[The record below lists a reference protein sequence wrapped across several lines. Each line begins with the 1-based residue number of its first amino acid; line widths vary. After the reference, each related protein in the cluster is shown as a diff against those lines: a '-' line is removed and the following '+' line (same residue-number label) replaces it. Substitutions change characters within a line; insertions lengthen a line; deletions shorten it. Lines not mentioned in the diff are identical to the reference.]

1 MKINQFVT
9 ETKALGGYPIRIE
22 KIVPDA
28 GKAKKG
34 AKNQYKYFFIRNGQ
48 PVAIRRDH
56 GFYKLSRDDRE
67 KLLRK
72 DPQEKKVQGQWQYPR
87 TLYTTVL
94 NINGKNPKDGTAVFD
109 LETFG
114 FKVNNSIDKSQIGQP
129 IVGLTADE
137 LWKQINPRLDSTG
150 TDDQFKKKQ
159 GRVFGKQGKVAQYM
173 AGQTG
178 KYGVATRQDPTANK
192 FDKLFVSGG
201 LAAMDKMGLF
211 GNPDATK
218 RIELDGDIKA
228 ELDDI
233 IQAGQGQILHQL
245 LGDLQKVFDKT
256 EKDIQGSAEYQGMKN
271 KAQQDP
277 TYKGESVNVTEAPGD
292 DVGGPETERL
302 DHVARELAY
311 NDGVEFD
318 RYKDEYVK
326 RAYDLSQNDP
336 DEYNGILSRPPSMPG
351 EEPEYGDP
359 GYDNPNDPKKSQ
371 AYQDTMAQGT
381 QEIAQIFGNIDNM
394 IKQSK
399 IKVSNP
405 NLLKNIAKSIL
416 SAGQLFPAYKYIA
429 KEFPKYNKAAMD
441 RATLTKKDYDAW
453 VNKLNL
459 FKDSEPEKYREL
471 LKPYNNA
478 MPSFQKW
485 KAQQGPNMPTDP
497 KGAYYSPK
505 GDLSRVGDRKLSAK
519 DPDRDKYQPTD
530 DQWKN
535 EMQIKIQY
543 GKEKKLYL
551 KQQADNP
558 DSQGNEFPDYNKWL
572 MLKGLGQ
579 TKQNKDGT
587 FYKSD
592 TPNWSSNL
600 SGRPFISHQFID
612 PSTNQP
618 IKVAKGKFPELDKMF
633 NQLVDLNKPEMLNK
647 HMNKIVPGAF
657 VFHIGGKNSGK
668 PGQPIKAQI
677 KNPVKPGDT
686 SAMLVSRFNKKGYS
700 TPLSSMKLQIGNA
713 VPKGYKPR
721 TQNQGGQKANNP
733 NFELK

>member
-1 MKINQFVT
+1 MKINHLIS
-9 ETKALGGYPIRIE
+9 ETKAQGGYPIRIE
-22 KIVPDA
+22 KITPDA
-28 GKAKKG
+28 GKARKG
-34 AKNQYKYFFIRNGQ
+34 QKNQYKYFFIKNGQ

-56 GFYKLSRDDRE
+56 GFYKLNRDDRE

-72 DPQEKKVQGQWQYPR
+72 DPTEKKVQGQWQYPR
-87 TLYTTVL
+87 TLYTAVL

-129 IVGLTADE
+129 LVGLTADE

-150 TDDQFKKKQ
+150 TDDAFKKKQ
-159 GRVFGKQGKVAQYM
+159 GRVFGKQGKIAQWK

-178 KYGVATRQDPTANK
+178 KYGVATRQDPTANT

-211 GNPDATK
+211 GNPNATK
-218 RIELDGDIKA
+218 NIELDGDIKA
-228 ELDDI
+228 ELDLI

-245 LGDLQKVFDKT
+245 LGDLQNVFDKT
-256 EKDIQGSAEYQGMKN
+256 QKDIQGSAEYQAMKD

-277 TYKGESVNVTEAPGD
+277 TYKGESIVYED
-292 DVGGPETERL
+292 DLGGPEAERL
-302 DHVARELAY
+302 DHVAKELAY

-318 RYKDEYVK
+318 RYKDEYLK
-326 RAYDLSQNDP
+326 RAYDLSQKDA
-336 DEYNGILSRPPSMPG
+336 DEYNSILSRPPSMPG

-371 AYQDTMAQGT
+371 AYQDAMAQGT
-381 QEIAQIFGNIDNM
+381 QQIAQIFGNIDNI

-399 IKVSNP
+399 IKVNNP
-405 NLLKNIAKSIL
+405 DLLKGIAKSIL

-429 KEFPKYNKAAMD
+429 KEFPKYNQAAMD
-441 RATLTKKDYDAW
+441 RATLTKKDYETW

-471 LKPYNNA
+471 LQPYGNA

-505 GDLSRVGDRKLSAK
+505 KDLSRVGDRKLSAK
-519 DPDRDKYQPTD
+519 DPGKDKYQPTD
-530 DQWKN
+530 DQWKA
-535 EMQIKIQY
+535 EMQVKVQY
-543 GKEKKLYL
+543 GREKAKAM
-551 KQQADNP
+551 ADP
-558 DSQGNEFPDYNKWL
+558 KKMGNEFPDYNKWL
-572 MLKGLGQ
+572 QMKGLGQ

-587 FYKSD
+587 FFKAD
-592 TPNWSSNL
+592 NPNWQSHLGGNM
-600 SGRPFISHQFID
+600 FISHKFID

-618 IKVAKGKFPELDKMF
+618 IKVAKGKFPELDKIV
-633 NQLVDLNKPEMLNK
+633 NQLVDLNQPELLNK
-647 HMNKIVPGAF
+647 HRNKIVPGAF

-668 PGQPIKAQI
+668 PGGMIKAQI

-686 SAMLVSRFNKKGYS
+686 SAMLVSKFNNKGYT
-700 TPLSSMKLQIGNA
+700 TPLSSIKLQIGNA

-721 TQNQGGQKANNP
+721 THNKGGQTATNP